1 MLRGN
6 YTARIDDKGRLKI
19 PTHFRR
25 KIEEKYGSTAVYVT
39 SLSGGSVQIFP
50 LKEWEI
56 IEQKLSLLPTTET
69 ARAIYVTNTSFYGQ
83 ESEIDNQG
91 RVLIHPLVRKKAEIY
106 GDVAVLGYL
115 SYLDVWN
122 MERIERFMAENPFT
136 EEHGALLS
144 RLGI

>member
-19 PTHFRR
+19 PTSFRR
-25 KIEEKYGSTAVYVT
+25 KIEEKYGSEVYVT
-39 SLSGGSVQIFP
+39 SLTGKSVQIFP

-56 IEQKLSLLPTTET
+56 IEQKVALLPTNDS
-69 ARAIYVTNTSFYGQ
+69 ARQLYVMRTSFYGQ

-91 RVLIHPLVRKKAEIY
+91 RILIPQLIRKDAEIF
-106 GDVAVLGYL
+106 GDVSVLGYL
-115 SYLDVWN
+115 NYLDAWN
-122 MERIERFMAENPFT
+122 MERIEQFLSNNPFT
-136 EEHGALLS
+136 AEHESMLA

>member
-6 YTARIDDKGRLKI
+6 HNARIDEKGRLKI

-25 KIEEKYGSTAVYVT
+25 KIEEKYGSLVYVT
-39 SLSGGSVQIFP
+39 SLTGESAQIFP

-56 IEQKLSLLPTTET
+56 IEQKIALLPTNEI
-69 ARAIYVTNTSFYGQ
+69 ARKLYVMATSFYGQ

-91 RVLIHPLVRKKAEIY
+91 RILIPQRLRQKAEIY
-106 GDVAVLGYL
+106 GDVSVLGYL
-115 SYLDVWN
+115 NYLDVWN
-122 MERIERFMAENPFT
+122 EQRIEQYLVQNPFT
-136 EEHGALLS
+136 AEHESLLA

>member
-25 KIEEKYGSTAVYVT
+25 RLEEKYDSGFYVT
-39 SLSGGSVQIFP
+39 SLTGESVQIFP
-50 LKEWEI
+50 LAEWEK
-56 IEQKLSLLPTTET
+56 IEQKLVLLPSNEA
-69 ARAIYVTNTSFYGQ
+69 ARRIYLTRMNFFGQ

-91 RVLIHPLVRKKAEIY
+91 RILIHPLLRQKTETY
-106 GDVAVLGYL
+106 GDVAIIGSLTF
-115 SYLDVWN
+115 LDVWN
-122 MERIERFMAENPFT
+122 RERIERFLLQNTFTAEH
-136 EEHGALLS
+136 EAMLA

>member
-6 YTARIDDKGRLKI
+6 YTARIDEKGRLKI

-25 KIEEKYGSTAVYVT
+25 KIEETYGSLLYVT
-39 SLSGGSVQIFP
+39 SLTGRSVQIFP

-56 IEQKLSLLPTTET
+56 IEQKVALLPTNEVARRIYMT
-69 ARAIYVTNTSFYGQ
+69 ATSFYGQ

-91 RVLIHPLVRKKAEIY
+91 RILIHPLLRQKAEIY
-106 GDVAVLGYL
+106 GDVSVLGYL
-115 SYLDVWN
+115 NYLDVWN
-122 MERIERFMAENPFT
+122 QEKIEQFLVENPFSA
-136 EEHGALLS
+136 EHESVLA

>member
-6 YTARIDDKGRLKI
+6 YTARIDEKGRLKI

-25 KIEEKYGSTAVYVT
+25 RIEEKYGSAEVYVT
-39 SLSGGSVQIFP
+39 SLTGESVQIFP

-56 IEQKLSLLPTTET
+56 IEQKLSLLPTVER
-69 ARAIYVTNTSFYGQ
+69 ARAIYVAGTSFHGQ

-91 RVLIHPLVRKKAEIY
+91 RVLIHPLLRKKAVAY
-106 GDVAVLGYL
+106 GEVAVLGYL
-115 SYLDVWN
+115 TYLDVWN

-136 EEHGALLS
+136 DDNAAVLA

>member
-6 YTARIDDKGRLKI
+6 YTARIDEKGRLKI

-25 KIEEKYGSTAVYVT
+25 KIEEKYGSAAVYVT
-39 SLSGGSVQIFP
+39 SLTGESVQIFP
-50 LKEWEI
+50 LREWEI
-56 IEQKLSLLPTTET
+56 IEQKLSLLPTAER
-69 ARAIYVTNTSFYGQ
+69 ARAIYVTGTSFHGQ

-91 RVLIHPLVRKKAEIY
+91 RVLIHPLLRKKAAAY

-115 SYLDVWN
+115 TYLDVWN
-122 MERIERFMAENPFT
+122 MERIERFMADNPFT
-136 EEHGALLS
+136 EDHAAVLA

>member
-6 YTARIDDKGRLKI
+6 YNARMDDKGRLKI

-25 KIEEKYGSTAVYVT
+25 KIEENYGSELYVT
-39 SLSGGSVQIFP
+39 SLTGDNVLIYP

-56 IEQKLSLLPTTET
+56 IEQKVALLPTNEIARRIYLT
-69 ARAIYVTNTSFYGQ
+69 ATSFYGQ

-91 RVLIHPLVRKKAEIY
+91 RVLIHPLLRQKAEIY
-106 GDVAVLGYL
+106 GDVAVLGDL
-115 SYLDVWN
+115 NSLKVWN
-122 MERIERFMAENPFT
+122 QERIEQFLVENPFSA
-136 EEHGALLS
+136 EHESILA